1 MDRTDR
7 LLTATSTTLVAALF
21 GLFWMSYGLDGAL
34 TAMIAVTL
42 WVSLILW
49 LCSVWEIG

>member
-7 LLTATSTTLVAALF
+7 LLTATSTTLAVALF
-21 GLFWMSYGLDGAL
+21 GLFWLSYGLDGAL
-34 TAMIAVTL
+34 TAI
-42 WVSLILW
+42 ILW

>member
-1 MDRTDR
+1 MDCTDR
-7 LLTATSTTLVAALF
+7 LLTATSTTLAVALF

-49 LCSVWEIG
+49 LCKVWGVE